1 MNFQGVYCSL
11 RNLAGNRHTKLNIS
25 QFFSDLINKIP
36 LSIRAKIAL
45 PYVAL
50 ATLLAFGAAL
60 IVTQIVFDTIEE
72 RFTNQ
77 LVEAGKLASERMV
90 AEENHLL
97 TAMRQLAFSEGIPTA
112 IQESN
117 ESKLRDLAFGTT
129 VNNQLEAVE
138 FIDLSGNLILSM
150 YHKKGGLIEEYDF
163 LTGDQSPLID
173 HDFVNKVVTKTT
185 DGLGDKY
192 SDLVETRKGL
202 YFLVAGPVID
212 SQNKLIGVVVV
223 GTSLDTLARQLRE
236 ETLAQ
241 ITFYDPQGN
250 VLSSTFS
257 TPSPLTPEFTKSLFE
272 QQDTISFERETTRS
286 VEQSYLGYRELLGVW
301 EGRGDVDLG
310 VLGVSLGESFII
322 STTTTTRFQIIV
334 LGATTLLLVLF
345 FGISVSLLL
354 TKPIMALVNAAK
366 KVASG
371 DYRVKVEPTSRDEI
385 ALLSRTFNEMIESI
399 NDSRLMILNSY
410 DNTLEGWSNA
420 LELRDHETSG
430 HSQRVTNLMKSMM
443 DALGIDGETRV
454 NYQRGV
460 LLHDIGKMGIPDSIL
475 NKPGPLDV
483 KERQIMQQHPIYAI
497 EMLKNIEFLKPSLS
511 IPYSHHER
519 WDGTG
524 YPLGLKGEEI
534 PLEARIFAIVDVWDA
549 ITSDRPYRNSMSKEE
564 AIQTIRNGNGT
575 QFDPKLVDVFLKIV
589 DHK

>member
-1 MNFQGVYCSL
+1 
-11 RNLAGNRHTKLNIS
+11 LNIS

-483 KERQIMQQHPIYAI
+483 EERQIMQQHPIYAI

>member
-257 TPSPLTPEFTKSLFE
+257 TPSPLTPEITKSLLE
-272 QQDTISFERETTRS
+272 QQDTISLERETTRS

-564 AIQTIRNGNGT
+564 AIQTICNGNGT

-589 DHK
+589 DHN

>member
-1 MNFQGVYCSL
+1 
-11 RNLAGNRHTKLNIS
+11 LNIS

-483 KERQIMQQHPIYAI
+483 DERQIMQQHPMYAI

>member
-1 MNFQGVYCSL
+1 MKTSN
-11 RNLAGNRHTKLNIS
+11 
-25 QFFSDLINKIP
+25 FFSDLVNRIP

-112 IQESN
+112 IQERN

-138 FIDLSGNLILSM
+138 FLDLSGNLILSM

-173 HDFVNKVVTKTT
+173 LDFVNKVVSKKT
-185 DGLGDKY
+185 DRLGDKY
-192 SDLVETRKGL
+192 SDVVETQRGL

-212 SQNKLIGVVVV
+212 GQNKLIGVVVV

-241 ITFYDPQGN
+241 ITLYDSQGN

-257 TPSPLTPEFTKSLFE
+257 TPSPLTPEFTTSLLE
-272 QQDTISFERETTRS
+272 QQDTMSFERETTRS

-310 VLGVSLGESFII
+310 VIGVSLGESFII

-345 FGISVSLLL
+345 FGVSVSLLL
-354 TKPIMALVNAAK
+354 TKPIMALVRAAK
-366 KVASG
+366 KVSSG
-371 DYRVKVEPTSRDEI
+371 DYKVKVEPTSRDEI

-410 DNTLEGWSNA
+410 DNTLEGWSKA

-443 DALGIDGETRV
+443 DSLGIDGETKV

-475 NKPGPLDV
+475 NKPGPLDEN
-483 KERQIMQQHPIYAI
+483 ERKIIQQHPTYAI

-511 IPYSHHER
+511 IPYAHHER

-549 ITSDRPYRNSMSKEE
+549 ITSDRPYHKSMSKEE
-564 AIQTIRNGNGT
+564 AIQTIRNGSGT
-575 QFDPKLVDVFLKIV
+575 LFEPKLVELFLSIV
-589 DHK
+589 DK

>member
-1 MNFQGVYCSL
+1 
-11 RNLAGNRHTKLNIS
+11 LNIS

-192 SDLVETRKGL
+192 SDLVETQKGL

-257 TPSPLTPEFTKSLFE
+257 TPSPLTPEITKSLLE
-272 QQDTISFERETTRS
+272 QQDTISLERETTRS

>member
-1 MNFQGVYCSL
+1 L
-11 RNLAGNRHTKLNIS
+11 KIS
-25 QFFSDLINKIP
+25 NFFSDLVNRIP

-60 IVTQIVFDTIEE
+60 IVTQIIFDTIEE

-112 IQESN
+112 IQESD

-138 FIDLSGNLILSM
+138 FLDLSGNLLLSM

-173 HDFVNKVVTKTT
+173 HDFINKVVSKRT

-192 SDLVETRKGL
+192 SDVVETRKGL
-202 YFLVAGPVID
+202 FFLVAGPVID
-212 SQNKLIGVVVV
+212 GQNKLIGVVVV

-241 ITFYDPQGN
+241 ITLYDPQGN

-257 TPSPLTPEFTKSLFE
+257 TPSPLTPEFTRSLLE
-272 QQDTISFERETTRS
+272 QQDTTSFERETRS

-354 TKPIMALVNAAK
+354 TKPIMALVSAAK

-371 DYRVKVEPTSRDEI
+371 DFKVKVEPTSKDEI

-410 DNTLEGWSNA
+410 DNTLEGWSKA

-443 DALGIDGETRV
+443 DSLGIDGETRV
-454 NYQRGV
+454 NYHRGV

-475 NKPGPLDV
+475 NKPGPLDE
-483 KERQIMQQHPIYAI
+483 KERMIMQQHPIYAV

-549 ITSDRPYRNSMSKEE
+549 IMSDRPYHKSMSKEE
-564 AIQTIRNGNGT
+564 AIQTIRDGSGT
-575 QFDPKLVDVFLKIV
+575 HFEPKLVDLFLSIV
-589 DHK
+589 DK

>member
-192 SDLVETRKGL
+192 SDLVETQKGL

-483 KERQIMQQHPIYAI
+483 EERQIMQQHPIYAI

>member
-1 MNFQGVYCSL
+1 
-11 RNLAGNRHTKLNIS
+11 LNIS

>member
-1 MNFQGVYCSL
+1 
-11 RNLAGNRHTKLNIS
+11 LNIS

-257 TPSPLTPEFTKSLFE
+257 TPSPLTPEITKSLLE

-589 DHK
+589 DHN

>member
-483 KERQIMQQHPIYAI
+483 EERQIMQQHPIYAI

>member
-1 MNFQGVYCSL
+1 
-11 RNLAGNRHTKLNIS
+11 
-25 QFFSDLINKIP
+25 
-36 LSIRAKIAL
+36 
-45 PYVAL
+45 
-50 ATLLAFGAAL
+50 
-60 IVTQIVFDTIEE
+60 
-72 RFTNQ
+72 
-77 LVEAGKLASERMV
+77 
-90 AEENHLL
+90 
-97 TAMRQLAFSEGIPTA
+97 
-112 IQESN
+112 
-117 ESKLRDLAFGTT
+117 
-129 VNNQLEAVE
+129 
-138 FIDLSGNLILSM
+138 M

-589 DHK
+589 DHN

>member
-1 MNFQGVYCSL
+1 
-11 RNLAGNRHTKLNIS
+11 LNIS

-564 AIQTIRNGNGT
+564 AIQTICNGNGT

-589 DHK
+589 DHN

>member
-1 MNFQGVYCSL
+1 
-11 RNLAGNRHTKLNIS
+11 LNIS

-257 TPSPLTPEFTKSLFE
+257 TPSPLTPEITKSLLE
-272 QQDTISFERETTRS
+272 QQDTISLERETTRS

-483 KERQIMQQHPIYAI
+483 EERQIMQQHPIYAI

>member
-1 MNFQGVYCSL
+1 
-11 RNLAGNRHTKLNIS
+11 LNIS

-138 FIDLSGNLILSM
+138 FLDLSGNLILSM

-483 KERQIMQQHPIYAI
+483 EERQIMQQHPIYAI

>member
-257 TPSPLTPEFTKSLFE
+257 TPSPLTPEITKSLLE
-272 QQDTISFERETTRS
+272 QQDTISLERETTRS

-371 DYRVKVEPTSRDEI
+371 DYKVQVEPTSRDEI

-564 AIQTIRNGNGT
+564 AIQTICNGNGT

-589 DHK
+589 DHN

>member
-1 MNFQGVYCSL
+1 M
-11 RNLAGNRHTKLNIS
+11 NIS

-483 KERQIMQQHPIYAI
+483 KERQIMQQHPMYAI

>member
-11 RNLAGNRHTKLNIS
+11 LNLAGNRHTKLNIS

-60 IVTQIVFDTIEE
+60 IVTQIVFDTLEE

-77 LVEAGKLASERMV
+77 LVEAGKLASARMV

-192 SDLVETRKGL
+192 SDLVETQKGL

-301 EGRGDVDLG
+301 EGRGDVDTG

-371 DYRVKVEPTSRDEI
+371 DYKVQVEPTSRDEI

-483 KERQIMQQHPIYAI
+483 EERKIMQQHPIYAI
-497 EMLKNIEFLKPSLS
+497 EMLKNIEFLKHSLS

-534 PLEARIFAIVDVWDA
+534 PIEARIFAILDVWDA

-575 QFDPKLVDVFLKIV
+575 QVDPKRVDVFLKIV

>member
-257 TPSPLTPEFTKSLFE
+257 TPSPLTPEITKSLLE
-272 QQDTISFERETTRS
+272 QQDTISLERETTRS

>member
-257 TPSPLTPEFTKSLFE
+257 TPSPLTPEITKSLLE
-272 QQDTISFERETTRS
+272 QQDTISLERETTRS

-483 KERQIMQQHPIYAI
+483 KERQIMQQHPMYAI

>member
-1 MNFQGVYCSL
+1 M
-11 RNLAGNRHTKLNIS
+11 NIS

-192 SDLVETRKGL
+192 SDLVETQKGL

>member
-1 MNFQGVYCSL
+1 
-11 RNLAGNRHTKLNIS
+11 LNIS

-150 YHKKGGLIEEYDF
+150 YHKKGGLLEEYDF
-163 LTGDQSPLID
+163 LTGDQSPPLD
-173 HDFVNKVVTKTT
+173 HEFVNKVLTKTT

-192 SDLVETRKGL
+192 SDLVETQKGL

>member
-1 MNFQGVYCSL
+1 
-11 RNLAGNRHTKLNIS
+11 LNIS

-192 SDLVETRKGL
+192 SDLVETQKGL

>member
-138 FIDLSGNLILSM
+138 FLDLSGNLILSM

-371 DYRVKVEPTSRDEI
+371 DYKVQVEPTSRDEI

-483 KERQIMQQHPIYAI
+483 EERQIMQQHPIYAI